1 MRELIKIS
9 DVSSLTAPQCLTLDI
24 SCQNA
29 TRNDEIEILL
39 VCYGSNQLAAYLNQC
54 PHTGVNLN
62 WQPNECFDLEQRYLA
77 CSLHGALFQP
87 EDGFCVYGP
96 CRGQSLQPVALVIE
110 GDGIFIDPEMIRDHQ
125 N

>member
-1 MRELIKIS
+1 MTKLIKIS
-9 DVSSLTAPQCLTLDI
+9 EVSNLSAPQCQTLDI
-24 SCQNA
+24 SYQ
-29 TRNDEIEILL
+29 DSVFDILL

-62 WQPNECFDLEQRYLA
+62 WQQNDCFDFSQRYLA

-87 EDGFCVYGP
+87 DDGFCIYGP
-96 CRGQSLQPVALVIE
+96 CREQSLLPVALVIE
-110 GDGIFIDPEMIRDHQ
+110 GDAIFIDPELLG